1 MSGKAFATEEAP
13 LTFGEFYE
21 VVTGSPEMA
30 AYVIRVGDD
39 GGFRFE
45 DANDFLE
52 RIAGKPLS
60 EIRGARVEDCLP
72 PDIADCLTN
81 NLRRCVET
89 GRPLSYHR
97 TIEAP
102 DGSHLSFKTSLSPVV
117 RHSGPVKFVI
127 GFTRDVTHE
136 TILIENAQHNAAMLR
151 TLGMALPSS
160 IYLLDLDTKSISFI
174 GGSGD
179 HIREDWRR
187 KAEEAGS
194 DAVDQYFHPE
204 DRPRARAHWGDL
216 AALDDGEVSM
226 ISYRILSVEGEYRRF
241 ENRETVFSRN
251 TDGKVKLVLGISEDV
266 TEHDRIEQEVRDLS
280 TRMLTLQIDERRR
293 IAEELHDSTGQ
304 HLTAAVLAL
313 RNAKSLP
320 ATAIQCSKTY
330 AGLMAV
336 IEDASSSLNE
346 AQREI
351 RVLSY
356 LLHPPLL
363 RSHGLAEALE
373 NFANGF
379 GKRAGLKVDVLIS
392 PDASMIDDD
401 TAVHLFRVCQEAL
414 TNVYRHAQAR
424 KVRVALE
431 VRDGVIFLTVK
442 DDGIGFD
449 DSASDRILGVGL
461 PGMRERM
468 ARLGGSVVIT
478 GDPGGTTLIA
488 RIPTG
493 MQVGLHIH
501 EALPLGR
508 TSPMLRAASSH

>member
-1 MSGKAFATEEAP
+1 MSGKAVATEEAP

-21 VVTGSPEMA
+21 VVTGSPDMA
-30 AYVIRVGDD
+30 AYVIRVGED
-39 GGFRFE
+39 GTFRFE

-52 RIAGKPLS
+52 KIAGKPLS
-60 EIRGARVEDCLP
+60 EIRGAEVQDCLP
-72 PDIADCLTN
+72 PDIAECLAN

-89 GRPLSYHR
+89 GLPVNYHR
-97 TIEAP
+97 TVDAP
-102 DGSHLSFKTSLSPVV
+102 DGSRLSFKTSLSPVV
-117 RHSGPVKFVI
+117 RHSGPAKFVI

-136 TILIENAQHNAAMLR
+136 TLLIENAQHNAAMLR

-160 IYLLDLDTKSISFI
+160 IYLLDLETNSISFI
-174 GGSGD
+174 GGSVD
-179 HIREDWRR
+179 ELRHNWRK
-187 KAEEAGS
+187 KAEEAGG
-194 DAVDQYFHPE
+194 DAVERYFHP
-204 DRPRARAHWGDL
+204 DDQMRAKKHWSEL
-216 AALDDGEVSM
+216 AQLDDGEVSM
-226 ISYRILSVEGEYRRF
+226 ISYRILASEGEYRRF

-251 TDGKVKLVLGISEDV
+251 LDGKVKLVLGISEDV

-280 TRMLTLQIDERRR
+280 TRMLTLQIEERRR

-313 RNAKSLP
+313 HNAKCLP

-330 AGLMAV
+330 TGLMAI
-336 IEDASSSLNE
+336 IEDASHSLGE

-379 GKRAGLKVDVLIS
+379 GKRAGLKVDVSIS

-431 VRDGVIFLTVK
+431 VRDGTILLTVK

-468 ARLGGSVVIT
+468 ARLGGSVVIN
-478 GDPGGTTLIA
+478 GDPGGTTLVA

-493 MQVGLHIH
+493 RPEVHIH
-501 EALPLGR
+501 ETLPVGR
-508 TSPMLRAASSH
+508 TSAMLRATSTH